1 MIGQIRKF
9 MTIFCVLG
17 YTMSLGI
24 IGDINIDKNVKDR
37 SQTRNQKW
45 KRDP

>member
-1 MIGQIRKF
+1 
-9 MTIFCVLG
+9 
-17 YTMSLGI
+17 MSLGI